1 MSLCN
6 PNLWFNGMVIAS
18 TGIGFFLSG
27 YILKNTMYSS
37 EMGEI
42 LHERIQTEKKMK
54 LPVTNNEISFEPA
67 NLIVRNTRRLEL

>member
-27 YILKNTMYSS
+27 YILKSTMRGS

-42 LHERIQTEKKMK
+42 LHDRIETEKKMK
-54 LPVTNNEISFEPA
+54 LPTTSNGISSEPV
-67 NLIVRNTRRLEL
+67 NLVVRNTRRLAL

>member
-54 LPVTNNEISFEPA
+54 LPVTNNEISSEPA